1 MPEQAAAAAAAGARL
16 LLVVN
21 DGDGRL
27 QPWENSPWLPAD
39 PPPVTVATLTHDEG
53 ERLIARTTG
62 DARTRLSV
70 TSHPVTEYVYD
81 LAHDYRGAVPA
92 DLVHRTDRRELARV
106 DVSFRNYRA
115 GRALENRDD
124 VTPAGGSALNPSD
137 APAQGDRT
145 DWVTAGEPWSD
156 RAQIPAEQQQYA
168 PAVTYRAGSAARI
181 RWFGP
186 VQRPRLIDGNAPVRQ
201 DDKLYVSAPGW
212 GDSGTGHLGG
222 TYGNFDVDNQVR
234 LYQGDRLVREMGR
247 YQLSMTVSGL
257 SPAPLPYRLVS
268 ENSRDAWNVP
278 YFTATRTEWGFTSRA
293 GATGE
298 QAQLPL
304 LQLDYGIATDASG
317 RAGRHAEL
325 AVTASHLAGS
335 TGTAAVDE
343 VGLEVSYDDGVTWHR
358 AAPRHSGTTW
368 RTRLDAPRAARFVSL
383 RVNARD
389 ARGNSVRQSVVRAF
403 GLT

>member
-39 PPPVTVATLTHDEG
+39 PPPLTVATLTHDEG

-168 PAVTYRAGSAARI
+168 PAVTYRAGSAARVS
-181 RWFGP
+181 WFGP
-186 VQRPRLIDGNAPVRQ
+186 VQRSRLIDGNGHR
-201 DDKLYVSAPGW
+201 SARTTSCTCP
-212 GDSGTGHLGG
+212 
-222 TYGNFDVDNQVR
+222 
-234 LYQGDRLVREMGR
+234 
-247 YQLSMTVSGL
+247 
-257 SPAPLPYRLVS
+257 SP
-268 ENSRDAWNVP
+268 
-278 YFTATRTEWGFTSRA
+278 A
-293 GATGE
+293 GATRE
-298 QAQLPL
+298 PA
-304 LQLDYGIATDASG
+304 IWAAATATSTSTTRCG
-317 RAGRHAEL
+317 SIR
-325 AVTASHLAGS
+325 VTGS
-335 TGTAAVDE
+335 
-343 VGLEVSYDDGVTWHR
+343 
-358 AAPRHSGTTW
+358 
-368 RTRLDAPRAARFVSL
+368 
-383 RVNARD
+383 
-389 ARGNSVRQSVVRAF
+389 SVRWAATSSP
-403 GLT
+403 